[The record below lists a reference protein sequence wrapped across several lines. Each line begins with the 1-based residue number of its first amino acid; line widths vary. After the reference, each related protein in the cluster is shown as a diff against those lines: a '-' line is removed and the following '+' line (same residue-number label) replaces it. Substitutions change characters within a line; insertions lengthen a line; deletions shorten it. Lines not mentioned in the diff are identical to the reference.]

1 VQPAKVIGS
10 VTATVKHS
18 SMQGAKMLL
27 IQPQLVNGAA
37 DGDPIIAIDGVGA
50 GIGETV
56 MVTSD
61 GRHSRKILQTDAT
74 PVRWTIIGIIDE

>member
-1 VQPAKVIGS
+1 MQPAKVIGS

-27 IQPQLVNGAA
+27 IQPQLANGAA
-37 DGDPIIAIDGVGA
+37 DGDPIIAVDGVGA
-50 GIGETV
+50 GIGESV
-56 MVTSD
+56 LVTSD

>member
-10 VTATVKHS
+10 ITATVKHS

-27 IQPQLVNGAA
+27 VQPQLVQGQA
-37 DGDPIIAIDGVGA
+37 DGDPIIAVDGVGA
-50 GIGETV
+50 GMGETV
-56 MVTSD
+56 LITSD

-74 PVRWTIIGIIDE
+74 PVRWTIIGIVDE

>member
-1 VQPAKVIGS
+1 MQPAKVIGS

-27 IQPQLVNGAA
+27 VQPQLVQGQA
-37 DGDPIIAIDGVGA
+37 DGDPIIAVDGVGA

-56 MVTSD
+56 LITSD

-74 PVRWTIIGIIDE
+74 PVRWTIIGIVDE

>member
-1 VQPAKVIGS
+1 MQPAKVIGS

>member
-1 VQPAKVIGS
+1 MQPAKVIGS

-27 IQPQLVNGAA
+27 VQPQLVQGQA
-37 DGDPIIAIDGVGA
+37 DGDPIIAVDGVGA
-50 GIGETV
+50 GMGETV
-56 MVTSD
+56 LITSD

-74 PVRWTIIGIIDE
+74 PVRWTIIGIVDE

>member
-1 VQPAKVIGS
+1 MQPAKVIGS

-27 IQPQLVNGAA
+27 IQPQLASGAA
-37 DGDPIIAIDGVGA
+37 DGDPIIAVDGVGA
-50 GIGETV
+50 GIGESV
-56 MVTSD
+56 LVTSD

>member
-1 VQPAKVIGS
+1 MQPAKVIGS
-10 VTATVKHS
+10 ITATVKHS

-27 IQPQLVNGAA
+27 VQPQLVEGQA
-37 DGDPIIAIDGVGA
+37 DGDPIIAVDGVGA

-56 MVTSD
+56 LITSD

-74 PVRWTIIGIIDE
+74 PVRWTIIGIVDE

>member
-1 VQPAKVIGS
+1 MQPAKVIGS

-27 IQPQLVNGAA
+27 VQPQLVEGQA
-37 DGDPIIAIDGVGA
+37 DGDPIIAVDGVGA
-50 GIGETV
+50 GMGETV
-56 MVTSD
+56 LITSD

-74 PVRWTIIGIIDE
+74 PVRWTIIGIVDE

>member
-1 VQPAKVIGS
+1 MQPAKVIGS

-27 IQPQLVNGAA
+27 VQPQLVQSQA
-37 DGDPIIAIDGVGA
+37 DGDPIIAVDGVGA
-50 GIGETV
+50 GMGETV
-56 MVTSD
+56 LITSD

-74 PVRWTIIGIIDE
+74 PVRWTIIGIVDE

>member
-1 VQPAKVIGS
+1 MQPAKVIGS

-27 IQPQLVNGAA
+27 VQPQLASGAA
-37 DGDPIIAIDGVGA
+37 DGDPFIAIDGVGA

>member
-1 VQPAKVIGS
+1 MQPAKVIGS

-27 IQPQLVNGAA
+27 VQPQLGQGQA
-37 DGDPIIAIDGVGA
+37 DGDPIIAVDGVGA
-50 GIGETV
+50 GMGETV
-56 MVTSD
+56 LITSD

-74 PVRWTIIGIIDE
+74 PVRWTIIGIVDE

>member
-1 VQPAKVIGS
+1 MQPAKVIGS

-27 IQPQLVNGAA
+27 IQPQLANGAA
-37 DGDPIIAIDGVGA
+37 DGDPIIAVDGVGA
-50 GIGETV
+50 GIGESV
-56 MVTSD
+56 LVTSD
-61 GRHSRKILQTDAT
+61 GRHSRKILKTDAT

>member
-1 VQPAKVIGS
+1 MQPAKVIGS

-27 IQPQLVNGAA
+27 IQPQLAKGAA
-37 DGDPIIAIDGVGA
+37 DGDPIIAVDGVGA
-50 GIGETV
+50 GIGESV
-56 MVTSD
+56 LVTSD